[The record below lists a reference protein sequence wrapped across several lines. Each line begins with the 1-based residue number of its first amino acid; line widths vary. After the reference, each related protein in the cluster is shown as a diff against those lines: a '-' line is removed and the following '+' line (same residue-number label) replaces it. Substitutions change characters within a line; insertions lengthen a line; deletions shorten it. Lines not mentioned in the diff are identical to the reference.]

1 MHQAPASLW
10 NEIEK
15 ATKLKTEWGQK
26 MFRLNEQELDDA
38 LETQAEQMKADG
50 HQNKVILAYQLL
62 LPLCLER
69 SALAEYQRKTEQSD
83 LSGVLPEVSTV
94 AEAVNLAANEFDLRE
109 EQLADLAELLRPLM
123 PA

>member
-10 NEIEK
+10 NEIAK
-15 ATKLKTEWGQK
+15 ATKLKTEWGQM

-38 LETQAEQMKADG
+38 LETQAEQMKAAG

-69 SALAEYQRKTEQSD
+69 SALAEYRRKMEQSD
-83 LSGVLPEVSTV
+83 LSGVLPEVATV
-94 AEAVNLAANEFDLRE
+94 AEAVNLAASELDLRE